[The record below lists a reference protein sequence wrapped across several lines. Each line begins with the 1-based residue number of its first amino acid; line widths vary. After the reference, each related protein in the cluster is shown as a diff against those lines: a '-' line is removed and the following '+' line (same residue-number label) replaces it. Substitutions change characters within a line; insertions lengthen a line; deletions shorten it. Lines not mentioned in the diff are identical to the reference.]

1 MDFCLFCQDN
11 KFLSDRCSSLDVQV
25 EELERELNESS
36 VVELKRR
43 NSELRQEFENFKSYS
58 NVLIEK
64 EKDLNEKLRFLVS

>member
-1 MDFCLFCQDN
+1 M
-11 KFLSDRCSSLDVQV
+11 QV